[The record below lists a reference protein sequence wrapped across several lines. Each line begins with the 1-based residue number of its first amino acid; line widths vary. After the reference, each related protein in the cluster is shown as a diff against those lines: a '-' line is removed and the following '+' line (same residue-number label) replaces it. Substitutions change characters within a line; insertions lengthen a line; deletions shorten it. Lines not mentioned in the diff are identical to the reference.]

1 MIYVQTKILFGI
13 FYVFLNINLLVIR
26 DKNISRLKTTITE

>member
-1 MIYVQTKILFGI
+1 MYVQKEIVFGI

-26 DKNISRLKTTITE
+26 DKNISILKTTTTE

>member
-13 FYVFLNINLLVIR
+13 FYVFLNIKLLVIR
-26 DKNISRLKTTITE
+26 DKNISRLKTTTTE